1 MVLIGAIS
9 ATEPSPDAAKEIP
22 ATPSTDM
29 ALLGY
34 FLFEGRFAWD
44 ISEHLDFYGQMREEL
59 KV

>member
-1 MVLIGAIS
+1 MGAIS

-22 ATPSTDM
+22 ATPRTDM

-44 ISEHLDFYGQMREEL
+44 IAEHLYFYGPETR
-59 KV
+59 KT